1 VSVACHNNCRTC
13 ALFLVPPDHVT
24 CSHSSSS
31 LARDQRHQK
40 TFAECPAPEV
50 APAPAWTWWSVPRF
64 PARHYTKVFSCDL
77 PEGEPLGGWCL
88 SPNHPGNLSQM
99 GSFESSEMEIAAYGR
114 SCAEPIFGSPGC
126 HLFNTSHL
134 GECCF
139 TGLRRKDRNWTRH
152 RIASV
157 ARTPS
162 RMTEITPFHRRNLPG
177 VEKNSSLLGAWVR
190 TNSRTRGSMHPPQAV
205 VTARL
210 SLWRVKPSLDKPD
223 PLSSRACS
231 GGGFL

>member
-1 VSVACHNNCRTC
+1 MAFSAPTRSVSVACHNNYRTC

-40 TFAECPAPEV
+40 TFAEYPAPEV

-77 PEGEPLGGWCL
+77 PEGQPL
-88 SPNHPGNLSQM
+88 
-99 GSFESSEMEIAAYGR
+99 
-114 SCAEPIFGSPGC
+114 
-126 HLFNTSHL
+126 
-134 GECCF
+134 
-139 TGLRRKDRNWTRH
+139 
-152 RIASV
+152 
-157 ARTPS
+157 
-162 RMTEITPFHRRNLPG
+162 
-177 VEKNSSLLGAWVR
+177 
-190 TNSRTRGSMHPPQAV
+190 AV

-223 PLSSRACS
+223 SISSRACS